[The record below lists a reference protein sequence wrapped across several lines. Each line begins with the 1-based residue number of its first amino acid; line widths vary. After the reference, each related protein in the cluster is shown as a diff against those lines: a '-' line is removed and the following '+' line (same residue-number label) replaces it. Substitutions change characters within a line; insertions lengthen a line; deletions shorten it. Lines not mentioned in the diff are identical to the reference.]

1 MDLQLLKET
10 WKLRA
15 FGFLKIP
22 LVFFCSPR
30 VVEISEGAVEI
41 AIPLNYRT
49 KNHLGSMY
57 FGVQAVGADVA
68 GGLLAMNR
76 ILETGNKV
84 NLVFKDFRAEFLKR
98 PEGAVHFRSTDG
110 AKVRALVDRAL
121 ESGERENDTVEII
134 GTCPTK
140 LGDEPIG
147 RYFLTISLKRKN
159 QK

>member
-1 MDLQLLKET
+1 MDFRLLKET

-30 VVEISEGAVEI
+30 IVELSEAAVEI
-41 AIPLNYRT
+41 VIPLNYRT

-98 PEGAVHFRSTDG
+98 PEADVHFRSVDG

-121 ESGERENDTVEII
+121 ASGERENETVEIV
-134 GTCPTK
+134 GTCPSKFGT
-140 LGDEPIG
+140 EPVG
-147 RYFLTISLKRKN
+147 RYFLTISLKKKRA
-159 QK
+159 